1 MSLIWAGLIV
11 GLAVGL
17 AVAALLLVRR
27 RAPEGSFFADGDRA
41 AGVFGVLA
49 TGFSVLLGLIVFLA
63 FTSYDQSRSG
73 AETEALLVAQQ
84 FETAQFFPVAVR
96 QRLGN
101 ELICYA
107 RSVVHLEWPRIRSG
121 TQKKMFNPWGAAMF
135 RTLKVTTPKTAVE
148 QTAYDKWLDRRA
160 DREVAR
166 NDRIH
171 GAEGVIPA
179 PLWVVLFIIAG
190 VICIFMLFFA
200 DSGERAIVQ
209 AVQIGSVVA
218 VIGVTLF
225 LIRFLNDPLQGGYG
239 TLQPVAMER
248 TLGLLA
254 QERRLVSQ
262 TGPLPCDASG
272 APSRP

>member
-1 MSLIWAGLIV
+1 MNLVWAGLV
-11 GLAVGL
+11 VALAVGL
-17 AVAALLLVRR
+17 AVSALLLVRR
-27 RAPEGSFFADGDRA
+27 RAPDGSFFADGDRA

-107 RSVVHLEWPRIRSG
+107 RSVVHQEWPQLRSG
-121 TQKKMFNPWGAAMF
+121 REGDVFNPWGVAMF
-135 RTLKVTTPKTAVE
+135 RTLKHTVPKTAVE
-148 QTAYDKWLDRRA
+148 QTAYDKWFDLRA
-160 DREVAR
+160 DRELAR
-166 NDRIH
+166 EDRRH

-179 PLWVVLFIIAG
+179 PLWVVLFFIAG
-190 VICIFMLFFA
+190 VICVFMLLFA

-209 AVQIGSVVA
+209 AVLIGSVVA

-225 LIRFLNDPLQGGYG
+225 LIRFLNDPVQAGYG
-239 TLQPVAMER
+239 ALQPVAMER

-254 QERRLVSQ
+254 RERSLVGQ
-262 TGPLPCDASG
+262 TGPLPCDESG
-272 APSRP
+272 AAAR

>member
-1 MSLIWAGLIV
+1 MSLIWAGLVV
-11 GLAVGL
+11 GLAVGV
-17 AVAALLLVRR
+17 AVSALLLVRR
-27 RAPEGSFFADGDRA
+27 RAPAGSFFADGDRA

-96 QRLGN
+96 QRLGD

-107 RSVVHLEWPRIRSG
+107 RSVVHQEWPRMRSG
-121 TQKKMFNPWGAAMF
+121 TQGGMFNPWGVAMF
-135 RTLKVTTPKTAVE
+135 RTLKVTTPRTAVE

-200 DSGERAIVQ
+200 DSGERAVIQ
-209 AVQIGSVVA
+209 AVLIGSVVA
-218 VIGVTLF
+218 VIVVTLF
-225 LIRFLNDPLQGGYG
+225 LIRFLDDPFQGGYG

-248 TLGLLA
+248 TLGQLA
-254 QERRLVSQ
+254 QERRLVGQS
-262 TGPLPCDASG
+262 GPLPCDESG
-272 APSRP
+272 VPTGS

>member
-1 MSLIWAGLIV
+1 MSLVWAGLVV

-17 AVAALLLVRR
+17 AVSALLLVRR
-27 RAPEGSFFADGDRA
+27 RAPDGSFFADGDRA

-63 FTSYDQSRSG
+63 FTSYDQARSG
-73 AETEALLVAQQ
+73 SETEALLIAQQ

-96 QRLGN
+96 QRLGS

-107 RSVVHLEWPRIRSG
+107 RSVVRQEWPRMRSG
-121 TQKKMFNPWGAAMF
+121 TQGDMFNPWGLAMF
-135 RTLKVTTPKTAVE
+135 RTLKVTVPKTAVE
-148 QTAYDKWLDRRA
+148 QIAYDKWLDRRA

-166 NDRIH
+166 KDRIH

-179 PLWVVLFIIAG
+179 PLWIVLFFIAG
-190 VICIFMLFFA
+190 VICVFMLLFA
-200 DSGERAIVQ
+200 DSGERAFVQ

-225 LIRFLNDPLQGGYG
+225 LIRFLNDPVAAGYG
-239 TLQPVAMER
+239 AIQPVAMER

-254 QERRLVSQ
+254 QERKLVSQ
-262 TGPLPCDASG
+262 SGPLPCDESG
-272 APSRP
+272 AAVAR

>member
-1 MSLIWAGLIV
+1 MSLIWAGLVV
-11 GLAVGL
+11 GLAVGV

-27 RAPEGSFFADGDRA
+27 RAPDGSFFADGDRA

-73 AETEALLVAQQ
+73 AETEALLIAQQ

-107 RSVVHLEWPRIRSG
+107 RSVVHQEWPRMRSG
-121 TQKKMFNPWGAAMF
+121 QGEMFNPWGVAMF
-135 RTLKVTTPKTAVE
+135 RTLKITTPRTFVE

-166 NDRIH
+166 NERIH

-239 TLQPVAMER
+239 ALQPVAMER

-254 QERRLVSQ
+254 QERRLVGQS
-262 TGPLPCDASG
+262 GPLPCDESG
-272 APSRP
+272 APRRP

>member
-1 MSLIWAGLIV
+1 MNLVWAGLVV

-17 AVAALLLVRR
+17 AVSALLLVRR
-27 RAPEGSFFADGDRA
+27 RAPDGSFFADGDRA

-63 FTSYDQSRSG
+63 FTSYDESRSG
-73 AETEALLVAQQ
+73 GETEALLIAQQ

-96 QRLGN
+96 QQLGN

-107 RSVVHLEWPRIRSG
+107 RSVIHQEWPRMRSG
-121 TQKKMFNPWGAAMF
+121 TQGDMYNEWGLAMF
-135 RTLKVTTPKTAVE
+135 RTLKVTVPKTAVE

-166 NDRIH
+166 KDRIH

-179 PLWVVLFIIAG
+179 PLWIVLFFIAG
-190 VICIFMLFFA
+190 VICVFMLLFA
-200 DSGERAIVQ
+200 DSGERAFVQ
-209 AVQIGSVVA
+209 AVLIGSVVA

-225 LIRFLNDPLQGGYG
+225 LIRFLNDPVAAGYG
-239 TLQPVAMER
+239 AIQPVAMER
-248 TLGLLA
+248 TLGLLV

-262 TGPLPCDASG
+262 SGRLPCDESG
-272 APSRP
+272 AAVAR

>member
-1 MSLIWAGLIV
+1 MSFLWAILIV
-11 GLAVGL
+11 AL
-17 AVAALLLVRR
+17 AVALAVSALLLVRR

-84 FETAQFFPVAVR
+84 FETAQFFPVSVR

-107 RSVVHLEWPRIRSG
+107 RSVVHQEWPRMRSG
-121 TQKKMFNPWGAAMF
+121 TQGDFFNPWGVAMF
-135 RTLKVTTPKTAVE
+135 KTLKATTPRSAVE

-166 NDRIH
+166 QDRIH
-171 GAEGVIPA
+171 GAEGVIPS
-179 PLWVVLFIIAG
+179 PLWLVLFFIAG
-190 VICIFMLFFA
+190 VICVFMLFFA
-200 DSGERAIVQ
+200 DSGERALVQ
-209 AVQIGSVVA
+209 GVLIGSVVA
-218 VIGVTLF
+218 VIGVTLL
-225 LIRFLNDPLQGGYG
+225 LIRFLNNPLQAGYG
-239 TLQPVAMER
+239 ALKPVAMER
-248 TLGLLA
+248 TLAILA
-254 QERRLVSQ
+254 QERRLVGQS
-262 TGPLPCDASG
+262 GPLPCDGSG
-272 APSRP
+272 APSQS

>member
-1 MSLIWAGLIV
+1 MSLIWASLVV
-11 GLAVGL
+11 GLAVGV
-17 AVAALLLVRR
+17 AVTALLFVRR
-27 RAPEGSFFADGDRA
+27 RAPDGSFFADGDRA
-41 AGVFGVLA
+41 AGFFGVLA

-84 FETAQFFPVAVR
+84 FETAQFFPVSVR

-107 RSVVHLEWPRIRSG
+107 RAVVHQEWPRMRSG
-121 TQKKMFNPWGAAMF
+121 TQGDLFNPWGVAMF
-135 RTLKVTTPKTAVE
+135 RTLKITTPRTAVE

-166 NDRIH
+166 QDRIH

-179 PLWVVLFIIAG
+179 PLWAVLFFISG
-190 VICIFMLFFA
+190 VICIFMLLFA
-200 DSGERAIVQ
+200 DRGERAFVQ
-209 AVQIGSVVA
+209 AVMIGSVVA

-225 LIRFLNDPLQGGYG
+225 LIRFLNNPLQAGYG
-239 TLQPVAMER
+239 ALQPVAMER

-254 QERRLVSQ
+254 RERRLVAQS
-262 TGPLPCDASG
+262 GPLPCNERG
-272 APSRP
+272 APLGP